1 MRNENEGGR
10 DWICIGSETEG
21 NICYSNRLVRD
32 IVVTL
37 SILYIPVLYV
47 TV

>member
-1 MRNENEGGR
+1 MRNENEEGGYGR
-10 DWICIGSETEG
+10 E
-21 NICYSNRLVRD
+21 NMFMCYSNRLVRD
-32 IVVTL
+32 TVVTL